1 MVVPV
6 LDEITSM
13 IHLRKD
19 TARQFSSH
27 PVARLC
33 LPARPA
39 AATMTTPVIVA
50 KPMCFLEGAA

>member
-1 MVVPV
+1 
-6 LDEITSM
+6 M

-19 TARQFSSH
+19 TTGQFDSH

-39 AATMTTPVIVA
+39 TATITTAVIVA
-50 KPMCFLEGAA
+50 KAMRFLEGAA